1 MRQGRDDIRNI
12 ALIGA
17 AGLVGA
23 LGTMLALEATEGP
36 GAGSAV
42 AGDRLDGQAIRA
54 YTMESEITVTEP
66 ARIRLSG
73 SMSLRPRPIVY
84 VDGIREDDSGEMLK
98 RLNPDRVD
106 RIEIIKGSAAQVK
119 YGSEAENGAIQIFLK
134 ATGESDEEGSSE
146 GR

>member
-23 LGTMLALEATEGP
+23 LGTMLVLEATEGP

-134 ATGESDEEGSSE
+134 ATGESDKEGSSE

>member
-23 LGTMLALEATEGP
+23 LGTMFVLEATEGP

-84 VDGIREDDSGEMLK
+84 VDGIRVDNSGEMLK

>member
-1 MRQGRDDIRNI
+1 MRPGRDDIRNI

-23 LGTMLALEATEGP
+23 LGTMFVLEATEGR
-36 GAGSAV
+36 GAGSGV
-42 AGDRLDGQAIRA
+42 SGDGFDGQAIRA
-54 YTMESEITVTEP
+54 YTMDSEITVTEP
-66 ARIRLSG
+66 ARIRFSG
-73 SMSLRPRPIVY
+73 SMSLRPRPIVF
-84 VDGIREDDSGEMLK
+84 VDGIRVDDSGEMLQ

>member
-1 MRQGRDDIRNI
+1 MRKGRDDIRNI

-17 AGLVGA
+17 AGLVGV
-23 LGTMLALEATEGP
+23 LGTMFVLEATEGP

-42 AGDRLDGQAIRA
+42 SGDRSDGQGTTV
-54 YTMESEITVTEP
+54 YTMDSRIMVTEP
-66 ARIRLSG
+66 GRIRVSG
-73 SMSLRPRPIVY
+73 SMRLRPRPIVY
-84 VDGIREDDSGEMLK
+84 VDGVRVDDSGEMVK
-98 RLNPDRVD
+98 RLNPDQVD

-134 ATGESDEEGSSE
+134 AAGESDQEGSSD